1 MDKKGRIKLIE
12 KNIKELIRNG
22 LDVDKA
28 TEGKDINKLAHSTK
42 TFENFLKRVARV
54 KERPKILQESRAID
68 EKIKERVKNNKKQK
82 NMSAKRNY
90 ISKETKNIVKYNENF
105 KPTKRNIK
113 LKTQMVA
120 NEFLLTYFKEI
131 KLDNLGR
138 KKINKLTNR
147 FGNRLD
153 LIYDFMDKVYE
164 LSFKYPMEKEIF
176 KSEHKDDYHQM
187 MYDRLD
193 YFERILESDYGI

>member
-12 KNIKELIRNG
+12 KTIKELNKKG

-28 TEGKDINKLAHSTK
+28 TEGKDINKLAHSIK
-42 TFENFLKRVARV
+42 TFENFMKRVARV
-54 KERPKILQESRAID
+54 KERPKILQESKAID
-68 EKIKERVKNNKKQK
+68 EKIKKRVENNKKQK
-82 NMSAKRNY
+82 NMSVKRNY

-131 KLDNLGR
+131 KLDNLAR

-153 LIYDFMDKVYE
+153 LIYDFMDKVYD

-176 KSEHKDDYHQM
+176 KSEHADEYHQM

>member
-12 KNIKELIRNG
+12 KNIKELIRKG

-28 TEGKDINKLAHSTK
+28 TEGKDINKLAHSNK

-54 KERPKILQESRAID
+54 KERPKILQESKAID
-68 EKIKERVKNNKKQK
+68 EKIKKRVEMNRKQK

-90 ISKETKNIVKYNENF
+90 ISKQTKNIVKYNENF

-131 KLDNLGR
+131 KLDNLAR

-176 KSEHKDDYHQM
+176 KSEHADEYHQM

>member
-12 KNIKELIRNG
+12 KTIKELIKKG

-28 TEGKDINKLAHSTK
+28 TEGKDINKLAHSNK
-42 TFENFLKRVARV
+42 TLENFLKRVARV
-54 KERPKILQESRAID
+54 KERPKILQESKAID
-68 EKIKERVKNNKKQK
+68 EKIKKRVENNKKQK

-131 KLDNLGR
+131 KLDDLGR

-176 KSEHKDDYHQM
+176 KSEHADEYHQM